1 MLTLEKDFIGGVFTP
16 FSEPSG
22 KEPGPF
28 VTVNMHDCLTQERY
42 FLVYWQKDRTVS
54 IHSEQEVKITNS
66 STIGDSVPVCR
77 GKKIF
82 EGQIAGIGKSIC

>member
-1 MLTLEKDFIGGVFTP
+1 MLTLEKDYIGGVFTP

-22 KEPGPF
+22 KEHGWF
-28 VTVNMHDCLTQERY
+28 VTINMHDCLTQEHY

-54 IHSEQEVKITNS
+54 IHSELEVKTTNS
-66 STIGDSVPVCR
+66 STIGDSVLVCH
-77 GKKIF
+77 GKKVV